1 MVAAKSAATILMTAI
16 CLSPVMVS
24 CDKYDDSALKE
35 QIADIDNRLSALE
48 EDLKSQVEALSA
60 MLEGKYTIAGCNY
73 DETTGI
79 YTITLSDA
87 KTVIEIPALGNTATP
102 VISYVEQDGTKYW
115 AVVSADGSKTPLT
128 DASGNMVAVN
138 AAIPA
143 LSLGEDGEWMISTD
157 GKTWTGLGVTGE
169 DVAIFTGVEEQDS
182 YYVLTLADGTELQ
195 VAKADDSGYAFYPLA
210 GKQFFKAGQTKN
222 VELAMDGITNTTV
235 TEKPDGWKAR
245 TSGSILSVT
254 APSSSVSD
262 AEQSGVI
269 KVLGVTADGASFIS
283 EVYVAI
289 GEEQLTISVSF
300 DQTVSID
307 MTSSFPYGG
316 SFTYGATPLDEYS
329 PSEIAEGISN
339 YTIGTSSWEP
349 VQMSLADIL
358 GAEPAD
364 GVTYVIWAAASN
376 DTGVFTAG
384 DIYYEIYQPLA
395 VDINVTSVTVDDI
408 TLTVDVKGVS
418 SYVPGFYNP
427 ESTDLA
433 TILADYKEYGSDFV
447 RSSGY
452 EGSLSQYGSWG
463 ENLGVGTEY
472 VVYVLPLVEGKD
484 RSEYTVDDYICET
497 VSTHVPESGS
507 PVTVSLDNFTS
518 DFASVAATASAS
530 GEYYK
535 MYGAYLPASEYSQ
548 YENDEEALAQYL
560 ISRGSLYDMTIRGT
574 GLTPGAEGWI
584 AAVAIDN
591 DWKYTNVAVVEANTK
606 VLSFS
611 DATVS
616 VDDVEIG
623 LTTVKVF
630 FKADENVKSIRCLN
644 VQAEQLNYNMNYGYG
659 DISVIETYLA
669 GYDPMSSWD
678 YNIYDFTDLSSGA
691 VDFTYLSTGVE
702 YAFYMIG
709 FDADGN
715 PTRAV
720 TERYTPTLSGTV
732 IRQNGADGNPNP
744 DYAVGSPKYTFTAT
758 PVAVGGTFY
767 DITCTVTE
775 MPANCKEYYVG
786 LVQDIHVG
794 DYYNST
800 VDVVTES
807 LNNKGPY
814 TEPNMPITVTWAYP
828 EAYVGVVWVDTETGN
843 YHQAYLTPCS
853 DIIGTVEGGSGIEI
867 VPGDNAK

>member
-210 GKQFFKAGQTKN
+210 GKQFFKAGQTRE
-222 VELAMDGITNTTV
+222 VELVAEGITNTTV

-245 TSGSILSVT
+245 TSGAVLSVT

-283 EVYVAI
+283 EVYVAV
-289 GEEQLTISVSF
+289 GEAQLTISVSF

-316 SFTYGATPLDEYS
+316 SFTYG
-329 PSEIAEGISN
+329 AEGISN

-384 DIYYEIYQPLA
+384 DIYYEIYQPLS
-395 VDINVTSVTVDDI
+395 VSIEVTSATVDDI
-408 TLTVDVKGVS
+408 TLSVNVKGVS

-427 ESTDLA
+427 DATDLA
-433 TILADYKEYGSDFV
+433 TILTSYQDFGAEFEY
-447 RSSGY
+447 SSSY

-472 VVYVLPLVEGKD
+472 VVYVLPLIEGKSW
-484 RSEYTVDDYICET
+484 SEYTVDDFICET
-497 VSTHVPESGS
+497 VSTLMPEAGS
-507 PVTVSLDNFTS
+507 SVTVSLDNFTS

-530 GEYYK
+530 GQYYK
-535 MYGAYLPASEYSQ
+535 MYGAYLPAAEYSQ
-548 YENDEEALAQYL
+548 YQDDEDALAQYL

-591 DWKYTNVAVVEANTK
+591 DWKYTNVAVVEANAK
-606 VLSFS
+606 VISFS

-623 LTTVKVF
+623 LTSVKVLF
-630 FKADENVKSIRCLN
+630 EADENVKSIRCLN

-669 GYDPMSSWD
+669 GFDPMSSWD
-678 YNIYDFTDLSSGA
+678 GNIYDFTDLSSGA
-691 VDFTYLSTGVE
+691 VEFTYLSTGVE

-732 IRQNGADGNPNP
+732 IRQNGADGSPNP
-744 DYAVGSPKYTFTAT
+744 DYAIGSPKYMFTAT
-758 PVAVGGTFY
+758 PSGNFY
-767 DITCTVTE
+767 DINCTVTE

-786 LVQDIHVG
+786 LVQDINVE

-800 VDVVTES
+800 IDVVTETMT
-807 LNNKGPY
+807 NNGGPY
-814 TEPNMPITVTWAYP
+814 TEPNQPVTVFWAYP

>member
-210 GKQFFKAGQTKN
+210 GKQFFNAGQTRE
-222 VELAMDGITNTTV
+222 VELVAEGITNTTV

-245 TSGSILSVT
+245 TSGAVLSVT

-283 EVYVAI
+283 EVYVAV
-289 GEEQLTISVSF
+289 GEAQLTISVSF

-384 DIYYEIYQPLA
+384 DIYYEIYQPLS
-395 VDINVTSVTVDDI
+395 VSIEVTSATVDDI
-408 TLTVDVKGVS
+408 TLSVNVKGVS

-427 ESTDLA
+427 DATDLA
-433 TILADYKEYGSDFV
+433 TILTSYQDFGAEFEY
-447 RSSGY
+447 SSSY
-452 EGSLSQYGSWG
+452 EGSLSTYGSWG

-472 VVYVLPLVEGKD
+472 EVYVLPLIEGKSW
-484 RSEYTVDDYICET
+484 SEYTVDDFICET
-497 VSTHVPESGS
+497 VSTLVPEAGS
-507 PVTVSLDNFTS
+507 SVTVSLDNFTS
-518 DFASVAATASAS
+518 DFSTVSATASAS
-530 GEYYK
+530 GQYYK
-535 MYGAYLPASEYSQ
+535 MYGAYLPAAEYSQ
-548 YENDEEALAQYL
+548 YENDEDALAQYL

-591 DWKYTNVAVVEANTK
+591 DWKYTNVAVVEANAK
-606 VLSFS
+606 VISFS

-623 LTTVKVF
+623 LTSVKVLF
-630 FKADENVKSIRCLN
+630 EADENVKSIRCLN

-669 GYDPMSSWD
+669 GFDPMSSWD
-678 YNIYDFTDLSSGA
+678 GNIYDFTDLSSGA
-691 VDFTYLSTGVE
+691 VEFTYLSTGVE

-732 IRQNGADGNPNP
+732 IRQNGADGSPNP
-744 DYAVGSPKYTFTAT
+744 DYAIGSPKYTFTAT
-758 PVAVGGTFY
+758 PSGNFY
-767 DITCTVTE
+767 DINCTVTE

-786 LVQDIHVG
+786 LVQDINVE

-800 VDVVTES
+800 IDVVTETMT
-807 LNNKGPY
+807 NNGGPY
-814 TEPNMPITVTWAYP
+814 TEPNQPVTVFWAYP